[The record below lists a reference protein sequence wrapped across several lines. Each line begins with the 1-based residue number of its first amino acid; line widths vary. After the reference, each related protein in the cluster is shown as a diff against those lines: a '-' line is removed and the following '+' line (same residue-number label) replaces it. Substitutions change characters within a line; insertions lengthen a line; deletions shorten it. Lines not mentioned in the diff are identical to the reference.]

1 MKVGVLICLLM
12 MAGSTA
18 QDAAVQTSAFEE
30 ARRLGEPPELTFF
43 LFSTSAGKYVI
54 RYDGLGEIGTARR
67 NLQFYLKVGMR
78 GRVERMYFQEYQ
90 DDLLL
95 AFEVGETGYVRR
107 MNQQTRKMLWLTP
120 IDATVV
126 DQCVVKGNE
135 VHCGDGDNLTTIDLK
150 TGARR
155 KE

>member
-1 MKVGVLICLLM
+1 
-12 MAGSTA
+12 
-18 QDAAVQTSAFEE
+18 
-30 ARRLGEPPELTFF
+30 
-43 LFSTSAGKYVI
+43 
-54 RYDGLGEIGTARR
+54 
-67 NLQFYLKVGMR
+67 
-78 GRVERMYFQEYQ
+78 
-90 DDLLL
+90 
-95 AFEVGETGYVRR
+95 
-107 MNQQTRKMLWLTP
+107 MLWLTP